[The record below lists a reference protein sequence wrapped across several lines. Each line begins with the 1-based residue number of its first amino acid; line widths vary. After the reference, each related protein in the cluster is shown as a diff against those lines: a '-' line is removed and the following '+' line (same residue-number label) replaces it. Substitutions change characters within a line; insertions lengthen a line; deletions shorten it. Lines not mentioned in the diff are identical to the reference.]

1 MSIKA
6 KLKSNRISAFLLALV
21 MIVSAIAGG
30 ILPTYA
36 DPGDVSVWQPI
47 YKGTIYGGFDDD
59 DMQVEDEYLY
69 ANSSA
74 EMAADTYRSAYKFD
88 DEFFVYATGAIG
100 NVFYNLAS
108 NGQLGRYV
116 GGGEDFNPARADV
129 PVIFNTA
136 STNSAYRVFLA
147 GPYTTTQGQIFYY
160 MDAPDSNT
168 QGAVRDGNL
177 QGPETST
184 PKTDVT
190 VILNGDGS
198 ITVTPTPLVPGEP
211 SELFG
216 PDDDG
221 NYYKP
226 VGVPPN
232 VYEVV
237 DEDGDPKDNPPKYI
251 LDPNT
256 DGDNDPST
264 GTDPNLPV
272 TKQDG
277 TPKDKY
283 YVETPANIYHELDDN
298 GSYDPNNGIWGGEDG
313 KLGGTDDEDAVKKS
327 GSWFADMGQNI
338 FKPIEGNTSGDLV
351 GGGFDKNPTTKPA
364 RPVYYDE
371 ANDKYYI
378 GPLQDNKGNDYYYGD
393 PATDGNGLVDSEAD
407 RIQGDDEVW
416 YKAADGSM
424 TQTEPDYLPEGVI
437 QVGDDFW
444 KLIPEAGNGTDIYG
458 KVAVNGQTTT
468 PILDGDGVKIIV
480 DQTSK
485 IPTDKPTMADDRWYD
500 VDDLDDSVIDPSE
513 YDLNNDGYLNPTEY
527 ANYLSA
533 VENAG
538 TTTRQDL
545 NSAGFLVVAYANAN
559 GEITGWNGAGYENA
573 AYALVV
579 TENAIPGGASTRADL
594 QNRIDTWF
602 YEQCPSSIRSAV
614 AGVKFS
620 GDYSSQFAYVTGIST
635 VDPGNVPR
643 AFALSAAEA
652 DKWTNRSFNTRTWTR
667 SFYSYTTTWFLSA
680 TNGALASDSASGTA
694 DIRAAMWVNLADPTY
709 LVSNLPVG
717 AAPYD
722 YNGDGR
728 INATEYANY
737 QAGIIADPGKVTTS
751 DINKAGFTL
760 LAYADASGEITGW
773 NGVGLAGAKYALILS
788 NTMVAGPATARGLMQ
803 GEINTWFANAC
814 PANIRNAAARVI
826 FSGEYTSQFAYVTGI
841 SKVDAGGD
849 IIAFAL
855 SAAELDKVWQ
865 GTRSFAERTWTRS
878 YYGYTTA
885 WVVSAVD
892 GNLGDVANTVS
903 AHIRPAV
910 WVQIA

>member
-21 MIVSAIAGG
+21 MIISVIAGG

-59 DMQVEDEYLY
+59 DLQVEGEYLY
-69 ANSSA
+69 ANSAA
-74 EMAADTYRSAYKFD
+74 EMGDDVYRFAYKFD

-116 GGGEDFNPARADV
+116 SGGEEFNPARADV

-136 STNSAYRVFLA
+136 STNAAYRVFLA

-160 MDAPDSNT
+160 MDAPSYNS
-168 QGAVRDGNL
+168 QGAVGDDNL
-177 QGPETST
+177 QGPETGT

-198 ITVTPTPLVPGEP
+198 ITITPTPLVPGEP

-216 PDDDG
+216 PDDDN

-226 VGVPPN
+226 VGIPPN
-232 VYEVV
+232 VYEIV

-264 GTDPNLPV
+264 NPGGNLPV

-277 TPKDKY
+277 SPKDTY
-283 YVETPANIYHELDDN
+283 YVETPENIYHELDDN
-298 GSYDPNNGIWGGEDG
+298 GNYDPNNGIWGGEDG

-338 FKPIEGNTSGDLV
+338 FKPVDGNTSGDLV
-351 GGGFDKNPTTKPA
+351 GGGFDRNPTTKPA
-364 RPVYYDE
+364 RPVYYDA

-527 ANYLSA
+527 ANYLDGIA
-533 VENAG
+533 NAG
-538 TTTRQDL
+538 STTVADL
-545 NSAGFLVVAYANAN
+545 NNAGFLVVAYANEN
-559 GEITGWNGAGYENA
+559 GDITGWNGAGYANA
-573 AYALVV
+573 VYALVV
-579 TENAIPGGASTRADL
+579 TESAISASASTRAEM

-614 AGVKFS
+614 AGVRFS
-620 GDYSSQFAYVTGIST
+620 ENTNYAYLTGLST

-643 AFALSAAEA
+643 AFALSAQEA
-652 DKWTNRSFNTRTWTR
+652 DKWTNRAFDTRTWTR
-667 SFYSYTTTWFLSA
+667 SFYNDTTAHFLSA
-680 TNGALASDSASGTA
+680 TNGAPVTDSVFGTA
-694 DIRAAMWVNLADPTY
+694 DVRAAMWVHITDPTY
-709 LVSNLPVG
+709 SVAHLPVG
-717 AAPYD
+717 AAAYD
-722 YNGDGR
+722 YNGDGL
-728 INATEYANY
+728 INSAEYANY
-737 QAGIIADPGKVTTS
+737 QAGIIADAGKVTTA
-751 DINKAGFTL
+751 DINKAGFKL
-760 LAYADASGEITGW
+760 VAYANASGTITGW
-773 NGVGLAGAKYALILS
+773 NGNGLAGAKYALIIS
-788 NTMVAGPATARGLMQ
+788 DTMVASPATTRGSMQ
-803 GEINTWFANAC
+803 GQINAWFNSTC
-814 PANIRNAAARVI
+814 PANIRNAAAKVI
-826 FSGEYTSQFAYVTGI
+826 FPNEATNYSYLTGI
-841 SKVDAGGD
+841 SRVDAGGD
-849 IIAFAL
+849 IMAFAL
-855 SAAELDKVWQ
+855 SAAEADKTSRD
-865 GTRSFAERTWTRS
+865 TRAFAERTWTRS
-878 YYGYTTA
+878 YITSTNA
-885 WVVSAVD
+885 FLVSAVN
-892 GNLGDVANTVS
+892 GNLETAANSVS
-903 AHIRPAV
+903 AHVRPAL